1 MRLIM
6 GSTERID
13 RKYHRTLTMAAKKD
27 RKDPIKEIPLPFPE
41 PRPIPVSPRL
51 FVG

>member
-6 GSTERID
+6 KSSERID
-13 RKYHRTLTMAAKKD
+13 RKYHHTLTMAKQKD
-27 RKDPIKEIPLPFPE
+27 RKDPVKDMPFPLPE
-41 PRPIPVSPRL
+41 PPPIPVYPRL